1 MKDKIKLNEH
11 IRVFF
16 KDENGSHSLVPLK
29 INDEFML
36 CAVDDVFMF
45 DGYTVVRLEDIEEIH
60 IRPKYREMLKGEK
73 VFDNIEV
80 PNITIDSWKDVF
92 NSLYELNE
100 NIILESDDLIQNNFL
115 VGRIEKVMEYGVTF
129 RAFDTNGD
137 WDKDASVISYS
148 HITSVTFKSRY
159 INVFSKYLNN

>member
-1 MKDKIKLNEH
+1 MLNEIKLNEH
-11 IRVFF
+11 IRVYF
-16 KDENGSHSLVPLK
+16 KNSNGSHSLLPLK

-45 DGYTVVRLEDIEEIH
+45 DGYTIVRLEDIEEIH

-73 VFDNIEV
+73 VFDNIET
-80 PNITIDSWKDVF
+80 PNVNIDSWKDIF
-92 NSLYELNE
+92 NFLYALNE
-100 NIILESDDLIQNNFL
+100 NIILECDDLSENNFF
-115 VGRIEKVMEYGVTF
+115 VGRIEKVMDYGVTF

-137 WDKDASVISYS
+137 WDNDASVLSYA
-148 HITSVTFKSRY
+148 HRTSVTFQSRY